1 MFVFVRSLGL
11 LLRALPAAAFAIALL
26 APLAWNT
33 LAGDV
38 HAQLPGSLVAAW
50 AVLLVTAIVLAV
62 LYFAWRVLLRFWR
75 KPLGGWA
82 SFGRTP
88 ATRLIALGLVALAA
102 PRAVSSL
109 LAAPVNLLIEL
120 TAQLPFQLGR
130 FSAFV
135 STIPNDEP
143 RLLELVIRFS
153 VGAQELLSELA
164 RSVGNFVRGLDIA
177 EAILVLAAWILAGSI
192 VDACLDQG
200 EDGAPAGGTAA
211 RLARYLRAMDSRRR
225 YGLLLSGF
233 FLVGAYFCVAAI
245 VAIPWLQE
253 DQVSPAVTRESL
265 ENLLEQSLPQEL
277 LQAQAQAT
285 SSPASEDPLAGVRA
299 MLGADP
305 AQTSPSLRLILSS
318 AVERAA
324 QFRAAALLREA
335 QFPAEIA
342 SRQERIRK
350 NALVAF
356 QVETVGY
363 MTSQERGYFMRDIT
377 HITSQQYE
385 DLRQSLRLCRSR
397 VADGNAQLASWGQVV
412 RNAMP
417 HLRPVSSQAG
427 GLLPQDAGITVVV
440 AQLDSV
446 AETFR
451 DACITPR
458 DPSAVYTP
466 PEPGQGWG
474 PFGALARWLLQTRSI
489 ALTLITG
496 MLGFGLLGSAI
507 ATFVRARA
515 ALPAQPSVAAEI
527 SRVAIRGVYAAIVIF
542 LAAKGG
548 LSILANG
555 ESEPNPYVLFFG
567 CLVGAVFSE
576 DVWVWA
582 RGRFLVGLNGEE
594 EGTTDRD
601 GTAAAVIAAAAEPSS
616 GMGQG

>member
-1 MFVFVRSLGL
+1 MFAFVRSLGL
-11 LLRALPAAAFAIALL
+11 LLRVLPAAAFVIALL

-33 LAGDV
+33 LASDA
-38 HAQLPGSLVAAW
+38 HAHVPGSLVAAW
-50 AVLLVTAIVLAV
+50 AVLLVTAVVLAV
-62 LYFAWRVLLRFWR
+62 LYFAWRLLLRFWR

-120 TAQLPFQLGR
+120 TAQLPFQFGR

-135 STIPNDEP
+135 STIPNDDP

-164 RSVGNFVRGLDIA
+164 RSVGNFVRGLNIA

-233 FLVGAYFCVAAI
+233 FLAGAYFCVAAI

-277 LQAQAQAT
+277 LQAQAT
-285 SSPASEDPLAGVRA
+285 SSPASEDPLAGVRV

-342 SRQERIRK
+342 ARQERIRK

-397 VADGNAQLASWGQVV
+397 IVDGNAQLASWGQVV

-417 HLRPVSSQAG
+417 HLRPAASQAG

-515 ALPAQPSVAAEI
+515 ALPAQPSVVAEI
-527 SRVAIRGVYAAIVIF
+527 SRVAIRGVSAAIVIF

-582 RGRFLVGLNGEE
+582 RDRFLVGLNGED
-594 EGTTDRD
+594 EGAVDRD
-601 GTAAAVIAAAAEPSS
+601 ETAAVGIAATAEQSPAKV
-616 GMGQG
+616 QG

>member
-1 MFVFVRSLGL
+1 MSAFARSLGL
-11 LLRALPAAAFAIALL
+11 LLRAVLLAAFIAALL
-26 APLAWNT
+26 APMAWNT
-33 LAGDV
+33 LVTDAYSR
-38 HAQLPGSLVAAW
+38 LPGPLVAAW
-50 AVLLVTAIVLAV
+50 AVLLVTATVLAI
-62 LYFAWRVLLRFWR
+62 LCFAWRLLLRFWR
-75 KPLGGWA
+75 RPLGGWI

-88 ATRLIALGLVALAA
+88 ASRLIALGLIALAA

-109 LAAPVNLLIEL
+109 LLAPVNLLIEL
-120 TAQLPFQLGR
+120 TAQLPFQFGR

-164 RSVGNFVRGLDIA
+164 RSVGNFVLGLNIA
-177 EAILVLAAWILAGSI
+177 EVILVLAAWVLVGGI
-192 VDACLDQG
+192 VDACLGPGDD
-200 EDGAPAGGTAA
+200 EAPAGGVAA
-211 RLARYLRAMDSRRR
+211 RLAHHLRAMDSRRR
-225 YGLLLSGF
+225 YGMLLSGF
-233 FLVGAYFCVAAI
+233 FLAGAYFCVAAI

-253 DQVSPAVTRESL
+253 DQASPAVTRESL

-277 LQAQAQAT
+277 LQSQAQAG
-285 SSPASEDPLAGVRA
+285 SSPAGDDPLVGVRGLLDA
-299 MLGADP
+299 GAE
-305 AQTSPSLRLILSS
+305 TSPSLRLILSS

-377 HITSQQYE
+377 RITSQQYE

-397 VADGNAQLASWGQVV
+397 IADGNAQLASWAQSVS
-412 RNAMP
+412 NAIP
-417 HLRPVSSQAG
+417 HLRTAPSQAG

-446 AETFR
+446 ADTFR
-451 DACITPR
+451 DACVTPR

-515 ALPAQPSVAAEI
+515 AVPAQPSVAAEI
-527 SRVAIRGVYAAIVIF
+527 TRVAIRGVSAAIVIF

-548 LSILANG
+548 LSILANS

-582 RGRFLVGLNGEE
+582 RGKFLVGLNGEE
-594 EGTTDRD
+594 GPDRGEASD
-601 GTAAAVIAAAAEPSS
+601 KAEAVPVPGAARE
-616 GMGQG
+616 

>member
-1 MFVFVRSLGL
+1 MFAFVRSLGL
-11 LLRALPAAAFAIALL
+11 LLRALPAAAFVIALL

-33 LAGDV
+33 LASDAR
-38 HAQLPGSLVAAW
+38 AQLPGSLVAAW

-120 TAQLPFQLGR
+120 TAQLPFQFGR

-135 STIPNDEP
+135 STIPDDEP

-164 RSVGNFVRGLDIA
+164 RSVGNFMRSLDIA
-177 EAILVLAAWILAGSI
+177 EAVLVLAAWILAGSI

-200 EDGAPAGGTAA
+200 EDGAPAAGTAA

-225 YGLLLSGF
+225 YGLLLSGC
-233 FLVGAYFCVAAI
+233 FLAGAYFCVAAI

-253 DQVSPAVTRESL
+253 DQVSPQVTRESL

-277 LQAQAQAT
+277 LQAQAT
-285 SSPASEDPLAGVRA
+285 SSPAGEDPLASVRA

-305 AQTSPSLRLILSS
+305 AQTSSSLRLILSS

-417 HLRPVSSQAG
+417 HLRPLSSQAG

-451 DACITPR
+451 DACVTPR
-458 DPSAVYTP
+458 DQSAVYTP

-527 SRVAIRGVYAAIVIF
+527 SRVAIRGVSAAIVIF

-582 RGRFLVGLNGEE
+582 RGRFLVGLNGDEDT
-594 EGTTDRD
+594 GADHDR
-601 GTAAAVIAAAAEPSS
+601 AMIAAIAATAQQPP
-616 GMGQG
+616 GTVRD